1 MKSNRYSSDPISS
14 LSFNMLANVAESAT
28 SFAPAQGIEKIVEEV
43 VFEVEFVKI
52 FNDRAIGKIWF
63 LGTSTQESVKQGEGV
78 VIFPIQPDATGKEF
92 AIQGHEA
99 TVVAKTYSE
108 FGNVMAVVQG
118 ILAIESFSV
127 DDTAIKTGFGQI
139 MVSHISYNQERIDPC
154 NSSAERGTFVH

>member
-1 MKSNRYSSDPISS
+1 MKGNRCSSDPS
-14 LSFNMLANVAESAT
+14 NMLANVAESAS

-63 LGTSTQESVKQGEGV
+63 LGTSTQENVKQGEGI
-78 VIFPIQPDATGKEF
+78 VIFPVQPDPAGKEF
-92 AIQGHEA
+92 AIQGDEA

-108 FGNVMAVVQG
+108 FGSVMAVIQG
-118 ILAIESFSV
+118 ILAIETFSA

-139 MVSHISYNQERIDPC
+139 TVSHISFNRERTHPRN
-154 NSSAERGTFVH
+154 NSVERVTFVH

>member
-1 MKSNRYSSDPISS
+1 MKGNRCSLDSISS
-14 LSFNMLANVAESAT
+14 LSFNILANAAESVT

-52 FNDRAIGKIWF
+52 FNDRAVGKIWF
-63 LGTSTQESVKQGEGV
+63 LGTSTQENVKQGEGV

-108 FGNVMAVVQG
+108 FGNVMAVMQG
-118 ILAIESFSV
+118 VLAIESFSA

-139 MVSHISYNQERIDPC
+139 MVSHISFNRERIHPRN
-154 NSSAERGTFVH
+154 NSVERVTFVH